1 MSKPMYHVMD
11 VIREE
16 DGQLCSAHQNIPCS
30 IHNLCIDSA
39 SMRKCIQVEASSWAL
54 KPLLPF
60 ELTTDI
66 QLLSVYVGLIAD
78 SKKVAL
84 ILNTLNRVSPIL
96 HLTHLKRVA
105 TMEGK
110 GLCVILLV
118 AGELSVDSC
127 VDHLIRKGF
136 VFDGLDP
143 VPFKVSVPAMTPR
156 TRKQYENAI
165 ATWPCNFCADPY
177 IEKIINGSLF
187 DQRDRQLQNH
197 YMEVALIAARR
208 SLLMS
213 GAGVGCVFVD
223 SENNSIVAVGYDIR
237 QSHPLKHAVMVTS
250 DLIARTQ
257 GGGRWPIEDGM
268 WLLTESEK
276 KCVAC
281 KRARNDV
288 SSDDPYYCTGYDV
301 YLTREPC
308 VMCAMAL
315 IHCRTRRV
323 FFGCHN
329 EGAFG
334 GVMKLHEIK
343 YTNHHFEVFSGILQE
358 ECTKIC
364 IKS

>member
-105 TMEGK
+105 TME
-110 GLCVILLV
+110 
-118 AGELSVDSC
+118 
-127 VDHLIRKGF
+127 
-136 VFDGLDP
+136 DP